1 MFTSDSD
8 QYRQSGVSNMIRV
21 VISPPILLLVLV
33 SALLLVSPG
42 AISPAYAEGGGAAGS
57 DYKDSDISDSDIRDA
72 DYVGASECVDCHAQ
86 EYRSWSG
93 SHHDLAMQHV
103 DEQSVLGDFDDAS
116 FGYAGISSRFFRQ
129 GERFMVSTDGP
140 DGKLHDYEIR
150 YTFGVYPLQQYLV
163 EFEDGRLQAL
173 TIAWDTRPE
182 SEGGQRWFHLYP
194 DETVDHRDELHWTR
208 SSHNWNGMCAA
219 CHSTDLQKNY
229 DSDSNTFN
237 TRWAEID
244 VSCEACHGPA
254 SEHIEWAG
262 RDDRKDTA
270 NAGFDLSLDE
280 RKGIHW
286 TIPDGGVTARRS
298 APRATD
304 KEIEVCAP
312 CHSRRSTIA
321 EGFEPGQPLHDFYLP
336 QLLSENMYFADGQ
349 IQDEV
354 FVYGSFLQSKMY
366 HAGVSCSD
374 CHEPHSLK
382 LRAEGNAVCL
392 QCHAAKTFDSKQ
404 HHHHDEGGDGAQCA
418 ECHMPPT
425 TYMVVDPRHDHS
437 FRIPRPDLSEQLGV
451 PNACNRCHDDQDAN
465 RDANRDAGWAAARV
479 KEWYGKQAQGYQQ
492 FAHALDAGRNGR
504 SNAGSLLAEQ
514 IRRIETP
521 AIARATAMR
530 SFADYITPSS
540 LDIIIDGLR
549 DGDALVRQASVG
561 AFEGLPAAILVEYIF
576 PMLDDPVR
584 IVRVEAAR
592 ILASLPAGGLQGK
605 QQEIYQRA
613 LDEYIGSQL
622 INADRPEAQANLGNF
637 HAARGDTDEAIV
649 AYQKAI
655 EINDAFVPAYINLAD
670 VYRAMNKNGLAAEVL
685 DTVLGISPD
694 SAVAWHSLGLVQV
707 RQQKLE
713 QAIGSLQRAAELD
726 RADVRYSYVYAV
738 ALNSAGKAK
747 LAIEVMQDAHDRFPD
762 NREVLQALVAFH
774 RDAGNDFAA
783 QQFMN
788 KLNSM
793 GRQ

>member
-8 QYRQSGVSNMIRV
+8 QYRQGGVSNMIRV

-33 SALLLVSPG
+33 SALLLISPG
-42 AISPAYAEGGGAAGS
+42 AVSPAYAEGGGAAGS
-57 DYKDSDISDSDIRDA
+57 DYKDSDISDSDIGDSDTKDA

-86 EYRSWSG
+86 EYQSWSG
-93 SHHDLAMQHV
+93 SHHDQAMQHV
-103 DEQSVLGDFDDAS
+103 DEQNVLGDFDDVTFS
-116 FGYAGISSRFFRQ
+116 YAGISSRFFRQ
-129 GERFMVSTDGP
+129 GERFMVTTDGP

-194 DETVDHRDELHWTR
+194 DESIDHRDELHWTR

-229 DSDSNTFN
+229 HSDSNTFN

-262 RDDRKDTA
+262 RDDRKDME

-286 TIPDGGVTARRS
+286 VIPEGGVTARRS
-298 APRATD
+298 SPRTME

-321 EGFEPGQPLHDFYLP
+321 EGFEAGKPLHDFYLP

-374 CHEPHSLK
+374 CHEPHSLQ

-404 HHHHDEGGDGAQCA
+404 HHHHDKGSDGAQCA
-418 ECHMPPT
+418 ECHMPPR

-437 FRIPRPDLSEQLGV
+437 FRIPRPDLSVSIGV
-451 PNACNRCHDDQDAN
+451 PNACNNCHAD
-465 RDANRDAGWAAARV
+465 RDAQWAATKV
-479 KEWYGKQAQGYQQ
+479 KQWYGDTPASYQQ
-492 FAHALDAGRNGR
+492 FARALDAARENRPG
-504 SNAGSLLAEQ
+504 AGALLIEQ
-514 IRRIETP
+514 IGKAETP
-521 AIARATAMR
+521 DIARASAMR
-530 SFADYITPSS
+530 EFAAHITPST
-540 LDIIIDGLR
+540 LEVITDGLA
-549 DGDALVRQASVG
+549 DDSALVRLASVQVL
-561 AFEGLPAAILVEYIF
+561 EGLPAPILVEYVF
-576 PMLDDPVR
+576 PVLDDPVR

-592 ILASLPAGGLQGK
+592 ILASVPTGRLQGK
-605 QQEIYQRA
+605 QQEVYERA
-613 LDEYIGSQL
+613 VDEYIGSQV
-622 INADRPEAQANLGNF
+622 INADRPEAQSNLGNF
-637 HAARGDTDEAIV
+637 YAASGDTDSAIG
-649 AYQKAI
+649 AYRKAI
-655 EINDAFVPAYINLAD
+655 ELNDAFVPAYINLAD
-670 VYRAMNKNGLAAEVL
+670 VYRTMSKNDEAARVL
-685 DTVLGISPD
+685 NTALGVSPD

-707 RQQKLE
+707 RQQDLE
-713 QAIGSLQRAAELD
+713 QAISSLQRAADID
-726 RADVRYSYVYAV
+726 RSNVRYSYVYAV
-738 ALNSAGKAK
+738 ALNSAGEPMQ
-747 LAIEVMQDAHDRFPD
+747 AIEVMQDAHDRFP
-762 NREVLQALVAFH
+762 NNIEVLQALVAFH

-788 KLNSM
+788 KLNRL
-793 GRQ
+793 GVQ